1 VAVVTRH
8 VDVRG
13 AGVVVPLRDPV
24 FVAED
29 WSMVDRLTR
38 GRAGIAF
45 SPGWVRKDFALGD
58 VPYEERGARML
69 AAVEAFRRLWRGESI
84 ERETTAGG
92 AAVLELASRPVQP
105 EAPVWISVVDDRE
118 LFAEAGRIGAGVL
131 VHVLGQPLGELRD
144 LVNAYRDAWRPTG
157 VPARPHVA
165 AVVHAYVAA
174 DGEDVV
180 EIVRPAFASSL
191 RTYASMWLGSLVP
204 TGADDADLADR
215 DFEFLAERAFARALE
230 SSALLGPAAVVA
242 DRLAALREAGV
253 DEVGCLVD
261 FGLERALVVEGI
273 RRLAALR

>member
-1 VAVVTRH
+1 
-8 VDVRG
+8 
-13 AGVVVPLRDPV
+13 
-24 FVAED
+24 
-29 WSMVDRLTR
+29 MVDRLTG

-58 VPYEERGARML
+58 VPYDERGARML

-144 LVNAYRDAWRPTG
+144 FVTAYRDAWRPSG
-157 VPARPHVA
+157 LPARPHVA